1 MQKTLAHLFLPRKT
15 NNHRS
20 WVLHGEGIAL
30 FTGIVVVAQLWI
42 SVFSVPTGPL
52 PAVLGFSS
60 SITSSSVVA
69 TTNAKRVEA
78 GLGNLTVQPE
88 LSAAAVAKGKHMCA
102 EQYWSHISP
111 KGVTPWVFIKDSGYR
126 YSVAGENLARDFSDT
141 DSMVSAWMASPTHKA
156 NIMNTRYKDIGI
168 GVVDCKLLGT
178 DTTLVVQM
186 FGSALVPSAKNTAK
200 KPAVT
205 APPQVKAEMTEIT
218 DQERAEVAGEE
229 SAPAFIAAANPA
241 LSLATPAPISESP
254 ELFTPL
260 QVTKAISI
268 AILITLLLVLFV
280 DMWVTHQKKVV
291 RIAGRNLG
299 HMLFLF
305 GILVV
310 VIFLKSGLTL

>member
-1 MQKTLAHLFLPRKT
+1 MQKTLAHLFIPRKT

-30 FTGIVVVAQLWI
+30 LTGIMLVSQLWI
-42 SVFSVPTGPL
+42 SLFSSSSGPL

-69 TTNAKRVEA
+69 ITNAKRTEA
-78 GLGNLTVQPE
+78 GLSTLTVQPA

-111 KGVTPWVFIKDSGYR
+111 KGVTPWVFIKDAGYR

-156 NIMNTRYKDIGI
+156 NIMNARYKDIGI

-178 DTTLVVQM
+178 DTTVVVQM
-186 FGSALVPSAKNTAK
+186 FGSSLLPSTKTAAK
-200 KPAVT
+200 KPVAT
-205 APPQVKAEMTEIT
+205 LAPQVKAEMTET
-218 DQERAEVAGEE
+218 LEVQQAEVAGEE
-229 SAPAFIAAANPA
+229 SAPEFVAQTNPA
-241 LSLATPAPISESP
+241 LSLATPTPISESP

-268 AILITLLLVLFV
+268 AILSTLLLVLFV
-280 DMWVTHQKKVV
+280 DMWVSHQKKVV

-299 HMLFLF
+299 HMLFLS
-305 GILVV
+305 GVLVV
-310 VIFLKSGLTL
+310 VIVLKAGLTL